1 LFAVNE
7 ILEGRI
13 GVQMSPVQWHTHI
26 ELLQSF
32 TQAAKKAAF
41 SQEETHVNA
50 HSSVVLV
57 AGTQPLS
64 LNSATV
70 ITIPEPSQSE
80 TDLSLTDTGSDV
92 TIKPVTEERVASGLP
107 GEVVPTA
114 IASHEAKSI
123 DSFHSLT
130 EEMDDL
136 DHDIGGDVVGI
147 NGHSPIPEEE
157 HGPQPASPR

>member
-1 LFAVNE
+1 VNDA
-7 ILEGRI
+7 LERRI
-13 GVQMSPVQWHTHI
+13 GVQMSPVQWHIHT

-32 TQAAKKAAF
+32 TQAAKKAAA
-41 SQEETHVNA
+41 SQEETRVSS
-50 HSSVVLV
+50 HSSAVLV

-64 LNSATV
+64 LNSATI

-80 TDLSLTDTGSDV
+80 ADLSLTDTGGVV
-92 TIKPVTEERVASGLP
+92 TLNPVAEERACSGLP
-107 GEVVPTA
+107 EEVVPLD

-130 EEMDDL
+130 EELDNL
-136 DHDIGGDVVGI
+136 DHDIGSYVAAK
-147 NGHSPIPEEE
+147 NGPSPVLEEE

>member
-7 ILEGRI
+7 ILEGRLS
-13 GVQMSPVQWHTHI
+13 VQMSPVQWHTHI

-41 SQEETHVNA
+41 SQEETRVDA
-50 HSSVVLV
+50 RSSVVLV

-70 ITIPEPSQSE
+70 ITIPEPSR
-80 TDLSLTDTGSDV
+80 SLTDTGSDV
-92 TIKPVTEERVASGLP
+92 TVKP
-107 GEVVPTA
+107 GEVVPSA
-114 IASHEAKSI
+114 IAPHEAKSI

-130 EEMDDL
+130 EEMDD
-136 DHDIGGDVVGI
+136 IGGD
-147 NGHSPIPEEE
+147 GHSPIAEEE
-157 HGPQPASPR
+157 RGPQPASPR

>member
-32 TQAAKKAAF
+32 TQAAKKAAS
-41 SQEETHVNA
+41 SQEETRVSV
-50 HSSVVLV
+50 HSSAVLV

-64 LNSATV
+64 LNSATI

-92 TIKPVTEERVASGLP
+92 TVKPVAEERVPTGLP
-107 GEVVPTA
+107 GEVLPSV

-130 EEMDDL
+130 EEMDNL
-136 DHDIGGDVVGI
+136 DHDVRSDVPGR